1 MFVDWL
7 AENTQQFYNP
17 KQINVFLIDL
27 KVVHLNTYD
36 GNGGAGRA
44 CLRLSNALLENG
56 IDSKVIAYY
65 KFGKNPKIDTF
76 SKGIFAKIEAVFN
89 IMAERYLAKIFVKAV
104 KIPFSL
110 QWFGKSIVNHPDL
123 KSADIIH
130 LHWVNHGFLT
140 PKFLAEIDELEKP
153 VVWTFHDSNAFTGGC
168 HVRYSCEHFHKQCG
182 DCPILKL
189 SGKNDISHKN
199 WLRKQKAYSEF
210 NFHIVA
216 PSRWMSNSVKQ
227 SSLLGIRNVSVI
239 PNTIEIDV
247 FKPYVK
253 AEAKK
258 ILKIPANHFVLMS
271 GFMPSKNDK
280 HKGTQYLID
289 ALNELADRPEIPNEL
304 IELVIFGNKD
314 EKDVP
319 TFPFKTTFLGTINK
333 DEHLAKCYAAADA
346 FITPSL
352 EDNLPNTVME
362 SLACATPVIAFKT
375 GGIPDMVKHLENGY
389 LANYE
394 SSSDLADGIE
404 WLFLHEDAASVQKE
418 ARRTILNHFAPAVV
432 ATKHEELYQTLINAL
447 PQ

>member
-1 MFVDWL
+1 MV
-7 AENTQQFYNP
+7 
-17 KQINVFLIDL
+17 DL

-44 CLRLSNALLENG
+44 CLRLSDALNENG
-56 IDSKVIAYY
+56 VQSEVIVYY
-65 KFGKNPKIDTF
+65 KFGKN
-76 SKGIFAKIEAVFN
+76 SKVSSFTNGIFAKAMAVFN
-89 IMAERYLAKIFVKAV
+89 IMAERYLAKILVKAV
-104 KIPFSL
+104 KTPFSL
-110 QWFGKSIVNHPDL
+110 QWFGKSIINHPKL
-123 KSADIIH
+123 KEADVIH

-140 PKFLAEIDELEKP
+140 PKFLAELDELEKP

-168 HVRYSCEHFHKQCG
+168 HVRYTCENFHQQCG
-182 DCPILKL
+182 NCPVLRL
-189 SGKNDISHKN
+189 SGKTDISNKN

-216 PSRWMSNSVKQ
+216 PSNWMANSVKQ
-227 SSLLGIRNVSVI
+227 SSLLGIRNVSVV

-253 AEAKK
+253 AEAKQ

-289 ALNELADRPEIPNEL
+289 ALNELARRPEIPNEQ

-314 EKDVP
+314 EKNMP
-319 TFPFKTTFLGTINK
+319 EFPFKTTFLGTINK

-375 GGIPDMVKHLENGY
+375 GGIPDMVSHLQNGY
-389 LANYE
+389 LADYK
-394 SSSDLADGIE
+394 SSTDLADGVE
-404 WLFLHEDAASVQKE
+404 WLFLHEDKEAVQKE
-418 ARRTILNHFAPAVV
+418 ARRTILNRFAPAVI
-432 ATKHEELYQTLINAL
+432 ATQHEEIYQTLINAL
-447 PQ
+447 PK

>member
-1 MFVDWL
+1 LV
-7 AENTQQFYNP
+7 
-17 KQINVFLIDL
+17 DL

-44 CLRLSNALLENG
+44 CLRLSDALNENG
-56 IDSKVIAYY
+56 VQSEVIVYY
-65 KFGKNPKIDTF
+65 KFGKN
-76 SKGIFAKIEAVFN
+76 SKVSCFTNGIFAKAMAVFN
-89 IMAERYLAKIFVKAV
+89 IMAERYLAKILVKAV
-104 KIPFSL
+104 KTPFSL
-110 QWFGKSIVNHPDL
+110 QWFGKSIINHPKL
-123 KSADIIH
+123 KEADVIH
-130 LHWVNHGFLT
+130 LHWINHGFLT
-140 PKFLAEIDELEKP
+140 PKFLAELDELEKP

-168 HVRYSCEHFHKQCG
+168 HVRYTCENFHQQCG
-182 DCPILKL
+182 NCPVLRL
-189 SGKNDISHKN
+189 SGKTDISNKN

-216 PSRWMSNSVKQ
+216 PSNWMANSVKQ
-227 SSLLGIRNVSVI
+227 SSLLGIRNVSVV

-253 AEAKK
+253 AEAKQ

-289 ALNELADRPEIPNEL
+289 ALNELARRPEIPNEQ

-314 EKDVP
+314 EKNMP
-319 TFPFKTTFLGTINK
+319 EFPFKTTFLGTINK

-375 GGIPDMVKHLENGY
+375 GGIPDMVSHLQNGY
-389 LANYE
+389 LADYK
-394 SSSDLADGIE
+394 SSADLADGIE
-404 WLFLHEDAASVQKE
+404 WLFLHEDKEAVQKE
-418 ARRTILNHFAPAVV
+418 ARRTILNRFAPAVI
-432 ATKHEELYQTLINAL
+432 ATQQEEIYQTLINAL
-447 PQ
+447 PK